1 MSTQPKLDNWLPR
14 KRKGKEPPSLPP
26 PDPGESAA
34 KLLRDVEQYIRR
46 YVVLLDHAYLPIALW
61 VLATHAVQVFD
72 CFPYLAAVSAVKR
85 SGKTRLAE
93 VLEAL
98 ARKPW
103 RGTAPSPAAL
113 YRMLEGAPT
122 LLLDETE
129 MFNAKNKSETAL
141 ILLAVLNAGH
151 RKGATIPR
159 CDGPRHEVKD
169 FPVYGPKFF
178 AAIGRLPDT
187 LLDRSI
193 IIHMKRRSKSQ
204 PVERFRLAKATA
216 EAVPVR
222 ERAAQ
227 FALSHAADIERAY
240 QELLDADL
248 KFLNDRDADLWTPL
262 FTLCAVIVPER
273 RPELEK
279 CARIL
284 SAAKAGDDA
293 DDSWAL
299 TLLKD
304 IKAVWPDGQEKCET
318 SELIDR
324 LKLLEESPWLE
335 QQLTPRKLARTL
347 RPFEVEP
354 RQIRIADRTVKG
366 YRYDHLQDAFDRYLD
381 EKSETCETSQ

>member
-1 MSTQPKLDNWLPR
+1 MSTQPKPDDWLPR
-14 KRKGKEPPSLPP
+14 KRKSKEPSPPSS
-26 PDPGESAA
+26 PDAAESGST
-34 KLLRDVEQYIRR
+34 LLEDVEQYIRR
-46 YVVLLDHAYLPIALW
+46 YVALPPVAYLPVALW
-61 VLATHAVQVFD
+61 AVATHAVQGFD
-72 CFPYLAAVSAVKR
+72 CYPYIAAVSAVKR

-98 ARKPW
+98 VRKPW

-122 LLLDETE
+122 LLLDEVE
-129 MFNAKNKSETAL
+129 MFNSKNKSETAL

-159 CDGPRHEVKD
+159 CDGGQHEVRY

-193 IIHMKRRSKSQ
+193 VIRMKRRSKSQ
-204 PVERFRLAKATA
+204 AVERFRLARATA
-216 EAVPVR
+216 EAMPIR
-222 ERAAQ
+222 ERAVEFAQ
-227 FALSHAADIERAY
+227 SHAADIERAY
-240 QELLDADL
+240 QEVLAADL

-262 FTLCAVIVPER
+262 FTMCSILAPER
-273 RPELEK
+273 RSDLEK
-279 CARIL
+279 CARVL
-284 SAAKAGDDA
+284 SDTKAGDDTE
-293 DDSWAL
+293 DSWAL

-304 IKAVWPDGQEKCET
+304 IKAVWPDGEDKCET
-318 SELIDR
+318 SRLIES

-347 RPFEVEP
+347 RPFEIEARKV
-354 RQIRIADRTVKG
+354 RIEEHTARG
-366 YRYDHLQDAFDRYLD
+366 YLFEHLKPAFDLYMDDL
-381 EKSETCETSQ
+381 SGTCGTDQ